1 MAKCWTIL
9 IYLAGDNNLELFGQ
23 RDLAELKAVGSTEAI
38 QVVAQ
43 FDRLS
48 DQITRRYYLT
58 RDRSLAEDVVAEL
71 PEVNTG
77 DPAALREFIIWGM
90 QTYPAEHTA
99 LILWNHG
106 SGWKEDDIYAV
117 ARQAGLAEPDLPR
130 SLVRGLHQRR
140 AGRSLFTTSLQK
152 IFSYPAPVRAILFDD
167 SSKDFLDNQELKTV
181 LDAVLLDK
189 NGKKLDL
196 IGFDACLM
204 NMIEVAAQVQ
214 HACHVMVGSQE
225 IEPADGW
232 PYQHILAA
240 LTAQPDMSAE
250 DLGRVIVDVYAQ
262 HYTRSPTGEPLTLAA
277 LRLQHTL
284 PLAEAISRVADRLI
298 ARLPDSGFYNRA
310 LLPTI
315 RRVQKFRDQQYV
327 DLKHLSLLLAEE
339 LTDETLRAAAGEVAE
354 RLNADAPESVV
365 VAARVLG
372 TGVQFAHGL
381 SIYLPLLGVVSPA
394 YAGLEFA
401 QRCTWGAFL
410 TVFVET

>member
-1 MAKCWTIL
+1 MAKSWTIL
-9 IYLAGDNNLELFGQ
+9 IYLAGDNNLERFGQ
-23 RDLAELKAVGSTEAI
+23 RDLVELKSVGSTEAI

-48 DQITRRYYLT
+48 DRVTRRYYLT
-58 RDRSLAEDVVAEL
+58 RDRSLDEDVVAEL

-77 DPAALREFIIWGM
+77 DPADLREFISWGM
-90 QTYPAEHTA
+90 QTYPAERTA

-117 ARQAGLAEPDLPR
+117 ARQAGLAEADLPR
-130 SLVRGLHQRR
+130 SLVRGLNQRR

-189 NGKKLDL
+189 SGKKLDL

-204 NMIEVAAQVQ
+204 NMIEVAVQVQ

-225 IEPADGW
+225 IEPGDGW
-232 PYQHILAA
+232 PYHRILAA
-240 LTAQPDMSAE
+240 LVAKPDMSAE
-250 DLGRVIVDVYAQ
+250 DLGHVIVDAYAE
-262 HYTRSPTGEPLTLAA
+262 HYTQNSAGIPVTLAA
-277 LRLQHTL
+277 LRLQHIL
-284 PLAEAISRVADRLI
+284 PLAEVVSRVADGVI
-298 ARLPDSGFYNRA
+298 VRLPDSGFYNRA
-310 LLPTI
+310 LLPAI

-339 LTDETLRAAAGEVAE
+339 FADDPLRAAAHEVAE
-354 RLNADAPESVV
+354 RLTVGTPEAVV
-365 VAARVLG
+365 VATRVLG
-372 TGVQFAHGL
+372 MGVQFAHGL
-381 SIYLPLLGVVSPA
+381 SIYLPLLGAVSPT
-394 YAGLEFA
+394 YAGLEFT
-401 QRCTWGAFL
+401 QRCSWGTFL
-410 TVFVET
+410 TAFVET